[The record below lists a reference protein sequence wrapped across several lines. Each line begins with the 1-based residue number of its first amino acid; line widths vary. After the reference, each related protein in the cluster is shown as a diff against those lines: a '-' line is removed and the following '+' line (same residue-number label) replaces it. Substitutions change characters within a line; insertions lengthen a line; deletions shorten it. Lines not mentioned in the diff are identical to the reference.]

1 MIITRILSTLLLVI
15 YLVSDTSSNMAF
27 AQRRKAV
34 LNKQYPKGYF
44 MFPIQPGQQASLSGG
59 FGDLRTNHF
68 HAGVDIRTG
77 GVEGYQIY
85 AAAEGFISKIRIMRG
100 GYGNVLYITHPNGY
114 TTVYGHLKNF
124 NARIEQFVRQ
134 KEYDQQVWDI
144 ELSLSPNDLP
154 VRKGEIVAIGGNT
167 GASGG
172 PHLHF
177 EIRDEAENAIN
188 PLKFGFWEIQ
198 DSQAPVVERVIL
210 KTLNAYSRVNGEFG
224 RVSIAPIRTSA
235 GQYSIPTIIK
245 AHGTI
250 GLELNAYDR
259 SQTSP
264 FRLGVTDVEVKI
276 DGITSY
282 KLNLEKMPFDIS
294 KDINVHIDYD
304 IAESNGVRIQ
314 KCYIADGNRL
324 SIYETDQNDGKIVI
338 IDKEIHRVSVE
349 LKDTYGN
356 TSTTNFSIQGEQ
368 PNEVFSKE
376 LAEESG
382 FSGNIST
389 TITENTLAIRAKN
402 AKVSSAILQY
412 KGIPTV
418 VPLSYRRNAESVY
431 LHDLNKSIADF
442 IQIEKSSE
450 RIKINKVILPQTRQF
465 YSEPNLKIY
474 FEDALYDT
482 LYLKT
487 AQSGNRLTINTEKI
501 PLKDFMT
508 ISWVPSGVTISPKTS
523 VYYINDGR
531 KYLGGKWLGNQ
542 IQFKTKE
549 LGDFQVITD
558 IDAPKIRPVKIDST
572 DLRFTISDVL
582 SGIKTFNC
590 YVNGKWVL
598 MDYEYKSNRIWS
610 IKLDESETFSGDL
623 KLDVTDNEGNL
634 AVYEVNID
642 EYIST
647 QRAIKKVTKKSS
659 KKTSKRKKYVS
670 KSRKSSSKNS
680 SKKSKRK
687 RG

>member
-1 MIITRILSTLLLVI
+1 MIITRILSTLLLLL
-15 YLVSDTSSNMAF
+15 YLVSDTSTNMAF
-27 AQRRKAV
+27 AQGRKTA
-34 LNKQYPKGYF
+34 LNKYYPKGYF

-77 GVEGYQIY
+77 GVEGYQVY
-85 AAAEGFISKIRIMRG
+85 AAADGYISKIRVMRG
-100 GYGNVLYITHPNGY
+100 GYGNVLYITHPNGF

-124 NARIEQFVRQ
+124 NTRIEQFVRQ
-134 KEYDQQVWDI
+134 KEYDQQVWEI
-144 ELSLSPNDLP
+144 ELTLSPKDIP

-224 RVSIAPIRTSA
+224 RVSIAPSRTSD
-235 GQYSIPTIIK
+235 GDYNIPTIIK

-276 DGITSY
+276 DGVTSY

-324 SIYETDQNDGKIVI
+324 SIYETDQNEGKII
-338 IDKEIHRVSVE
+338 IRDKEIHRVSVDV
-349 LKDTYGN
+349 KDTYGN
-356 TSTTNFSIQGEQ
+356 TSSTNFSIQGDQ
-368 PNEVFSKE
+368 PNEIFEDE
-376 LAEESG
+376 LAEESN
-382 FSGNIST
+382 FSGNISSS
-389 TITENTLAIRAKN
+389 ITENTLAIRAKN
-402 AKVSSAILQY
+402 AKASSAILQY
-412 KGIPTV
+412 KGIPTI
-418 VPLSYRRNAESVY
+418 VPLAYRRGTESVY
-431 LHDLNKSIADF
+431 LHDLNKGIADF
-442 IQIEKSSE
+442 IQVENSSE
-450 RIKINKVILPQTRQF
+450 KLSIKQEILPQKGQY
-465 YSEPNLKIY
+465 YSEPKLKIN
-474 FEDALYDT
+474 FDNALYDT

-487 AQSGNRLTINTEKI
+487 NQNGNRLTINTEKI
-501 PLKDFMT
+501 PLKDFIT
-508 ISWVPSGVTISPKTS
+508 ISWSPTGVAISPKTS
-523 VYYINDGR
+523 VYYVNDGR
-531 KYLGGKWLGNQ
+531 KYLGGNWLGNQ

-549 LGDFQVITD
+549 MGDFQAITD
-558 IDAPKIRPVKIDST
+558 NEAPNIRPIKIDST
-572 DLRFTISDVL
+572 DLRFSISDGL

-590 YVNGKWVL
+590 YVNGRWVL

-610 IKLDESETFSGDL
+610 IKLNELETFSGDL
-623 KLDVTDNEGNL
+623 MLEVTDNVGNL

-647 QRAIKKVTKKSS
+647 QRAVKKNS
-659 KKTSKRKKYVS
+659 KKTSKKTYKRKKNVS

-687 RG
+687 HR